1 MSVMQELDAAHVPD
15 EQLAALDQFAAGL
28 GPSEL
33 RDLLTA
39 LSVSVKNGSDVT
51 LLESDAE
58 LTPSQASAQLK
69 MSRTYLYKLLDR
81 GEIVSHN
88 VGRDRRIRASD
99 LARFEA
105 SRQRDRREL
114 AERFAHA
121 NETRR
126 GAAEELL
133 ADL

>member
-1 MSVMQELDAAHVPD
+1 MSVLREVEAARISD
-15 EQLAALDQFAAGL
+15 EQLVALESFTASL

-33 RDLLTA
+33 RDLLIA
-39 LSVSVKNGSDVT
+39 LSTSVKNGSDIT

-58 LTPSQASAQLK
+58 LTPAQAAAQLK

-88 VGRDRRIRASD
+88 VGRDRRIRVSD
-99 LARFEA
+99 LLRFEA

-121 NETRR
+121 ENTRR
-126 GAAEELL
+126 DAAEELL
-133 ADL
+133 EDL

>member
-1 MSVMQELDAAHVPD
+1 MSVMQEVDAARIPD
-15 EQLAALDQFAAGL
+15 EQIRALESFTASL
-28 GPSEL
+28 EPSEL
-33 RDLLTA
+33 RDLLKA
-39 LSVSVKNGSDVT
+39 LSMSVKNGSDVT

-58 LTPSQASAQLK
+58 LTPSQAAAQLK
-69 MSRTYLYKLLDR
+69 MSRTHLYKLLDS

-88 VGRDRRIRASD
+88 VGRDRRIGVAD

-121 NETRR
+121 DKTRR

-133 ADL
+133 GDL

>member
-1 MSVMQELDAAHVPD
+1 MSVLREIEAARISD
-15 EQLAALDQFAAGL
+15 EQIAALESFAASL

-33 RDLLTA
+33 QDLLTA
-39 LSVSVKNGSDVT
+39 LSMSVKNGSDVT

-58 LTPSQASAQLK
+58 LTPAQAAAQLK

-88 VGRDRRIRASD
+88 VGRDRRIRVSD
-99 LARFEA
+99 LLRFEA

-121 NETRR
+121 EETRR

-133 ADL
+133 EDL